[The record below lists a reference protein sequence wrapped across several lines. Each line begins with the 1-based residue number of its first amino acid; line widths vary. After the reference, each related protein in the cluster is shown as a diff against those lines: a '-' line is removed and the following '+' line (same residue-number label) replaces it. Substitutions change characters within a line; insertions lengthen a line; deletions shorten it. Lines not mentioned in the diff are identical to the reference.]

1 MHDKMT
7 DENLQY
13 DVNRTTAKISELS
26 SCKVDKYE
34 YLKDKEILP
43 SEQHRI
49 IEEAKSTLLR
59 NTFEK
64 QKLLMS
70 REKLNKSK
78 L

>member
-1 MHDKMT
+1 MHDKIT

-43 SEQHRI
+43 S
-49 IEEAKSTLLR
+49 
-59 NTFEK
+59 
-64 QKLLMS
+64 
-70 REKLNKSK
+70 
-78 L
+78 